1 MRLLSSLLA
10 FFLGAV
16 YCSAAPGAPMRQSK
30 QFTVLDVRPV
40 TVSSPGQLRSATGEA
55 LVRLDADVLLLTAE
69 RVRTLLQSELR
80 FSSDGANRIRLC
92 LFPAKRPDHII
103 KVITTLAPNGW
114 EYRVEI
120 PDQVESRILT
130 RALVHS
136 ILLELANRGQGPK
149 VAELPLWLVEGL
161 TAHLLAV
168 TGSDLV
174 IGAVPIGKM
183 MRVVRE
189 RRGLDYLAESRETLR
204 KSRPL
209 SFAELGH
216 PPVETLTG
224 GALASY
230 QACAHLFVYELLR
243 LKNGRAH
250 LVATIR
256 ELPNCWNWET
266 AFLRG
271 FAAEFRRMLDVEK
284 KWSVDVVAF
293 TARDPSQVWSTVLC
307 LDRLE
312 EVLSVQVSVRVAADQ
327 LPEKQSWKLQR
338 ALVDWDFASQA
349 TAIKNKLPLLEVLQ
363 MHAPPDVASLVND
376 YRQALATYLLDR
388 SAAGRTPETRMQ
400 PALSASL
407 VAQNAI
413 RALNALDKRREA
425 LRPENTLSVQSPITP

>member
-1 MRLLSSLLA
+1 
-10 FFLGAV
+10 
-16 YCSAAPGAPMRQSK
+16 MRQSK
-30 QFTVLDVRPV
+30 QFTVLDLRPV
-40 TVSSPGQLRSATGEA
+40 TVSSPGQLQSAAGEP

-69 RVRTLLQSELR
+69 RVKALLQGELG
-80 FSSDGANRIRLC
+80 FSSDGGNRIRLC
-92 LFPAKRPDHII
+92 LFPATRPDHLIR
-103 KVITTLAPNGW
+103 VISTLVPNGW
-114 EYRVEI
+114 EYQVEI
-120 PDQVESRILT
+120 PDQVESRTLT

-136 ILLELANRGQGPK
+136 VLLELANRRQGPK
-149 VAELPLWLVEGL
+149 AAELPLWIVEGL

-174 IGAVPIGKM
+174 IGSVPIGKM
-183 MRVVRE
+183 MRIVRE
-189 RRGLDYLAESRETLR
+189 RRGLDYLAGAREILR
-204 KSRPL
+204 NSRPL
-209 SFAELGH
+209 SFSELGH

-243 LKNGRAH
+243 LKNGPAH

-271 FAAEFRRMLDVEK
+271 FATEFRRMLDVEK

-312 EVLSVQVSVRVAADQ
+312 EILAVQVAVRVAADQ
-327 LPEKQSWKLQR
+327 LPEKRTWKLQQ
-338 ALVDWDFASQA
+338 ALVEWDFASQA
-349 TAIKNKLPLLEVLQ
+349 TVVKNKLPLLEVLQ
-363 MHAPPDVASLVND
+363 MHSPQEVASLVNE
-376 YRQALATYLLDR
+376 YRQTLATYLLNR

-400 PALSASL
+400 PVLSASL
-407 VAQNAI
+407 VAQHAI
-413 RALNALDKRREA
+413 RSLDTLDQRREA
-425 LRPENTLSVQSPITP
+425 MRPEKTLSVQSPIKP